1 VTEPKLTPR
10 RALKLLAR
18 ERWVQATLAW
28 LVSAYLGLTLKTMRW
43 RFENRA
49 PADAAAASPEGVLA
63 CFWHGRIALAPAT
76 RPIFAKKQRR
86 VLISNSPD
94 GEFIAQ
100 VVRRLGFPAIRGSTT
115 SDDRKERRSVQAFRE
130 AIRFIDD
137 GGAMIITPDGPRG
150 PAENVPQG
158 TVMLARTRGTPVIL
172 MGIAAHPVVKLKSW
186 DRTQIPLPFARG
198 CAVFDG
204 PHTVSRKADA
214 AAVQAMRVD
223 WQTRLSAAQSR
234 AEALLAAR

>member
-1 VTEPKLTPR
+1 VTPKLTPR

-18 ERWVQATLAW
+18 RPWVQATLAW
-28 LVSAYLGLTLKTMRW
+28 LVSAYLGLTLRTMRW

-49 PADAAAASPEGVLA
+49 TADAAAAAPDGVLA

-76 RPIFAKKQRR
+76 RPIFAQKPRR

-115 SDDRKERRSVQAFRE
+115 SDDRRERRSVQAFRE
-130 AIRFIDD
+130 AVEFIDA

-150 PAENVPQG
+150 PAEQMPQG
-158 TVMLARTRGTPVIL
+158 AVMLARTRGTPVIL
-172 MGIAAHPVVKLKSW
+172 MGVAARPVVELRSW
-186 DRTQIPLPFARG
+186 DRTQIPLPFAKG

-204 PHTVSRKADA
+204 PLTVARGADA
-214 AAVQAMRVD
+214 AAVKAARAD
-223 WQTRLSAAQSR
+223 WQARLSAAQSR
-234 AEALLAAR
+234 AEALLAGS

>member
-1 VTEPKLTPR
+1 FRRPAPARGDRPGVPEGRADPLARRSDQRARHRERGAGAGGAGAADGRAHHHHHRAPALHRAGRRPHLRALRRPGGGGRRPRPAGGPRRPLRAAGRRPEPRPRARGGGVTTPKLTPR

-18 ERWVQATLAW
+18 EPWVQATLAW

-49 PADAAAASPEGVLA
+49 PADAAAASSEGVLA

-76 RPIFAKKQRR
+76 RPIFAKKPRR

-115 SDDRKERRSVQAFRE
+115 S
-130 AIRFIDD
+130 
-137 GGAMIITPDGPRG
+137 
-150 PAENVPQG
+150 
-158 TVMLARTRGTPVIL
+158 
-172 MGIAAHPVVKLKSW
+172 
-186 DRTQIPLPFARG
+186 
-198 CAVFDG
+198 
-204 PHTVSRKADA
+204 
-214 AAVQAMRVD
+214 
-223 WQTRLSAAQSR
+223 
-234 AEALLAAR
+234 

>member
-1 VTEPKLTPR
+1 MTVR

-18 ERWVQATLAW
+18 QAWVQATLAW
-28 LVSAYLGLTLKTMRW
+28 LVSGYLGLTLSTMRW

-49 PADAAAASPEGVLA
+49 PADAAAASPNGVLA

-76 RPIFAKKQRR
+76 RPIFARKPRR

-94 GEFIAQ
+94 GEFIAR

-130 AIRFIDD
+130 AISFIDD
-137 GGAMIITPDGPRG
+137 GGAMIVTPDGPRG
-150 PAENVPQG
+150 PPEQMPQG

-172 MGIAAHPVVKLKSW
+172 MGIAARPALRLKSW
-186 DRTQIPLPFARG
+186 DRTLIPLPFAKG

-204 PHTVSRKADA
+204 PLEVSRRADA
-214 AAVQAMRVD
+214 SAVREMRAEWQA
-223 WQTRLSAAQSR
+223 RLCAAQSR
-234 AEALLAAR
+234 AEALLAGQ

>member
-1 VTEPKLTPR
+1 MKPKMTVR

-18 ERWVQATLAW
+18 EAWVQATLAW
-28 LVSAYLGLTLKTMRW
+28 LVSGYLGLTLRTMRW

-49 PADAAAASPEGVLA
+49 PADAAAASPDGVLA

-76 RPIFAKKQRR
+76 RPIFAKKPRR

-94 GEFIAQ
+94 GEFIAK

-115 SDDRKERRSVQAFRE
+115 SDDRKERRSVAAFRE
-130 AIRFIDD
+130 AISFIDE

-150 PAENVPQG
+150 PAEQVPQG
-158 TVMLARTRGTPVIL
+158 AVMLARTRGTPVIL
-172 MGIAAHPVVKLKSW
+172 MGIAARPALKLRSW
-186 DRTQIPLPFARG
+186 DQTRIPLPFAKG

-204 PHTVSRKADA
+204 PLQVSRQADA
-214 AAVQAMRVD
+214 AAVKAMRAD
-223 WQTRLSAAQSR
+223 WQARLCAAQSR
-234 AEALLAAR
+234 AEALLAGQ

>member
-1 VTEPKLTPR
+1 MKPKMTVR

-18 ERWVQATLAW
+18 EAWVQATLAW
-28 LVSAYLGLTLKTMRW
+28 LVSGYLGLTLRTMRW

-49 PADAAAASPEGVLA
+49 PADAAAASPDGVLA

-76 RPIFAKKQRR
+76 RPIFAKKPRR

-94 GEFIAQ
+94 GEFIAK

-115 SDDRKERRSVQAFRE
+115 SDDRKERRSVAAFRE
-130 AIRFIDD
+130 AISFIDD
-137 GGAMIITPDGPRG
+137 GGAMIVTPDGPRG
-150 PAENVPQG
+150 PAEEIPQG

-172 MGIAAHPVVKLKSW
+172 MGIAARPALRLRSW
-186 DRTQIPLPFARG
+186 DRTQIPLPFAKG

-204 PHTVSRKADA
+204 PLEVSRQADA
-214 AAVQAMRVD
+214 ATVKAMRAD
-223 WQTRLSAAQSR
+223 WQARLCAAQSR
-234 AEALLAAR
+234 AEALLAGQ

>member
-1 VTEPKLTPR
+1 MTVR

-18 ERWVQATLAW
+18 EAWVQATLAW
-28 LVSAYLGLTLKTMRW
+28 LVSGYLGLTLRTMRW

-49 PADAAAASPEGVLA
+49 PADAAAASPHGVLA

-76 RPIFAKKQRR
+76 RPIFARKPRR

-94 GEFIAQ
+94 GEFIAK

-115 SDDRKERRSVQAFRE
+115 SDDRKERRSVTAFRE
-130 AIRFIDD
+130 AINFIDD

-150 PAENVPQG
+150 PAEEIPQG

-172 MGIAAHPVVKLKSW
+172 MGIAARPALRLRSW
-186 DRTQIPLPFARG
+186 DRTQIPRPFAKG

-204 PHTVSRKADA
+204 PLEVSRQANA
-214 AAVQAMRVD
+214 TAVRAMRAD
-223 WQTRLSAAQSR
+223 WQARLRAAQSR
-234 AEALLAAR
+234 AEALLAGQ

>member
-1 VTEPKLTPR
+1 VKPKLTVR

-18 ERWVQATLAW
+18 EAWVQATLAW
-28 LVSAYLGLTLKTMRW
+28 LVSGYLRLTLSTMRW

-49 PADAAAASPEGVLA
+49 PADAAAASPDGVLA

-76 RPIFAKKQRR
+76 RPIFAKKPRR

-94 GEFIAQ
+94 GEFIAK

-130 AIRFIDD
+130 AISFIDE

-150 PAENVPQG
+150 PAEEIPQG
-158 TVMLARTRGTPVIL
+158 AVMLARTRGTPVIL
-172 MGIAAHPVVKLKSW
+172 MGIAARPTLKLRSW
-186 DRTQIPLPFARG
+186 DQTRIPLPFAKG

-204 PHTVSRKADA
+204 PLQVSRKADA
-214 AAVQAMRVD
+214 AAVKAMRAD
-223 WQTRLSAAQSR
+223 WQARLCAAQSR
-234 AEALLAAR
+234 AEALLAGQ

>member
-1 VTEPKLTPR
+1 VR
-10 RALKLLAR
+10 RPLKLFAR
-18 ERWVQATLAW
+18 RRWVQATLAW
-28 LVSAYLGLTLKTMRW
+28 LVSAYLSLTLRTMRW

-49 PADAAAASPEGVLA
+49 PADAAAAAPGGVVA

-76 RPIFAKKQRR
+76 RPIFGRKPRR

-100 VVRRLGFPAIRGSTT
+100 VVQRLGFPAIRGSTT
-115 SDDRKERRSVQAFRE
+115 SDDRRERRSIWAFRE
-130 AIRFIDD
+130 AISFIDA

-150 PAENVPQG
+150 PAQAMPQG

-172 MGIAAHPVVKLKSW
+172 MGIAARPVMKLGSW
-186 DRTQIPLPFARG
+186 DRTQIPLPFGRG

-204 PHTVSRKADA
+204 PLTVSRKADA
-214 AAVQAMRVD
+214 AAVGAMRAD
-223 WQTRLSAAQSR
+223 WEARLTAAQAK
-234 AEALLAAR
+234 AEAMLAAG

>member
-1 VTEPKLTPR
+1 MKPKMTVR

-18 ERWVQATLAW
+18 EAWVQATLAW
-28 LVSAYLGLTLKTMRW
+28 LVSGYLGLTLRTMRW

-49 PADAAAASPEGVLA
+49 PADAAAASPDGVLA

-76 RPIFAKKQRR
+76 RPIFAKKPRR

-94 GEFIAQ
+94 GEFIAK

-115 SDDRKERRSVQAFRE
+115 SDDRKERRSVAAFRE
-130 AIRFIDD
+130 AISFIDD

-150 PAENVPQG
+150 PAEQVPQG
-158 TVMLARTRGTPVIL
+158 AVMLARTRGTPVIL
-172 MGIAAHPVVKLKSW
+172 MGIAARPALRLRSW

-198 CAVFDG
+198 YAVFDG
-204 PHTVSRKADA
+204 PIEVSRRADA
-214 AAVQAMRVD
+214 AAVKAMRSD
-223 WQTRLSAAQSR
+223 WQARLCAAQSR
-234 AEALLAAR
+234 AEALLAGQ